1 MVSCSATSSTDL
13 VSTHKRPRLA
23 EVKHALDEARF
34 GSDRTLNLRASLPTA
49 QEAARRAEAWLRE
62 RQVSGAAEVLV
73 ITGRG
78 NSSED
83 GISVVREAVA
93 KLLRTLRRQGVVHG
107 FVQHTS
113 GSFVV
118 ELAPMRRLWES
129 PRRQKDPP
137 PPVSAPMPGL
147 EPETEQ
153 LLRELATRS
162 LHALGVRDP
171 ASFLDR
177 EMATQFAA
185 FLRGLPDGPDRE
197 SRLQDAI
204 RRALADDEGT
214 GD

>member
-1 MVSCSATSSTDL
+1 
-13 VSTHKRPRLA
+13 VSTHKRPRLD

-34 GSDRTLNLRASLPTA
+34 GSDRTLNLRASLPTP
-49 QEAARRAEAWLRE
+49 QDAARRADAWLRE
-62 RQVSGAAEVLV
+62 RQVAGAAEVLV

-83 GISVVREAVA
+83 GHSVVREAIA
-93 KLLRTLRRQGVVHG
+93 KLLRTLRRQGVVSGSVH
-107 FVQHTS
+107 HTS

-129 PRRQKDPP
+129 PRRQKDAPQP
-137 PPVSAPMPGL
+137 MPDAAPMPGL
-147 EPETEQ
+147 DPETAQ

-171 ASFLDR
+171 TTFLDK

-185 FLRGLPDGPDRE
+185 LLRGLPDGADRE
-197 SRLQDAI
+197 SRLRDAI
-204 RRALADDEGT
+204 RRVLADDERSGN
-214 GD
+214 